1 VNRDD
6 HAWHQNGEQVKAGVA
21 AELRVRW
28 TPPTKGDAM
37 KRLSVIL
44 LFLLSAAC
52 NPVST
57 SDPAADL
64 QAIAEVSDQF
74 QAAEN
79 AGNVEQMLRLF
90 ADDLV
95 ILSPNAPE
103 LSGAD
108 RIAAAMRAFHE
119 AFTVQVE
126 YTSQEIA
133 AFGDWGFDRGT
144 ERFTLTPKSGAPI
157 SVSGKYLWLYRR
169 QPDGSW
175 KQSRVMWNSSD
186 PPPKG
191 GV

>member
-1 VNRDD
+1 
-6 HAWHQNGEQVKAGVA
+6 
-21 AELRVRW
+21 
-28 TPPTKGDAM
+28 M

-44 LFLLSAAC
+44 LFLVSAGCGSA
-52 NPVST
+52 ST
-57 SDPAADL
+57 SDPAADR
-64 QAIAEVSDQF
+64 QAIAAVSAQF

-79 AGNVEQMLRLF
+79 AGNIGQMLRLF

-108 RIAAAMRAFHE
+108 RIAGAMRAFHE

-144 ERFTLTPKSGAPI
+144 ERFTLTPKSGGAPI
-157 SVSGKYLWLYRR
+157 SVNGKYLWLYRR

-186 PPPKG
+186 PLPKR

>member
-1 VNRDD
+1 
-6 HAWHQNGEQVKAGVA
+6 
-21 AELRVRW
+21 
-28 TPPTKGDAM
+28 M

-44 LFLLSAAC
+44 LFLLGAAC
-52 NPVST
+52 GSAST
-57 SDPAADL
+57 SDPAADR
-64 QAIAEVSDQF
+64 QAIAAVSAQF

-79 AGNVEQMLRLF
+79 AGNVEQMLSLF

-95 ILSPNAPE
+95 ILSPNALE

-119 AFTVQVE
+119 AFTVHVE
-126 YTSQEIA
+126 YASQEIT

-144 ERFTLTPKSGAPI
+144 ERFTLTPKGGGAPI
-157 SVSGKYLWLYRR
+157 SVNGKYLWLYRR
-169 QPDGSW
+169 QSDGSW

-191 GV
+191 FV

>member
-1 VNRDD
+1 MN
-6 HAWHQNGEQVKAGVA
+6 
-21 AELRVRW
+21 
-28 TPPTKGDAM
+28 
-37 KRLSVIL
+37 RLSVIPL
-44 LFLLSAAC
+44 VLLSAAC
-52 NPVST
+52 GSTST
-57 SDPAADL
+57 SDPAADR
-64 QAIAEVSDQF
+64 QAIAAVSAQF

-79 AGNVEQMLRLF
+79 AGNVEQMVPLF

-126 YTSQEIA
+126 YTSQEIV

-144 ERFTLTPKSGAPI
+144 EHFTLTPKSGGAPF
-157 SVSGKYLWLYRR
+157 SVNGKYLWLYRR

>member
-1 VNRDD
+1 
-6 HAWHQNGEQVKAGVA
+6 
-21 AELRVRW
+21 
-28 TPPTKGDAM
+28 M

-44 LFLLSAAC
+44 LFLVNAGCGSA
-52 NPVST
+52 PT
-57 SDPAADL
+57 SDPAVDR
-64 QAIAEVSDQF
+64 QAIAAVSAQF

-95 ILSPNAPE
+95 ILSPNAAE

-108 RIAAAMRAFHE
+108 RIAAAIRAFHE

-144 ERFTLTPKSGAPI
+144 EHFTLTPKSGGAPI
-157 SVSGKYLWLYRR
+157 SVNGKYLWLYGR

-175 KQSRVMWNSSD
+175 KQRRVMWNTSD